1 MKTKSFDAYAQQRL
15 TKKEISSIKKQAK
28 IEKELFD
35 TWQET
40 IVQTIH
46 KHMEQKNIG
55 FNELAKQLDISPTQM
70 SKILKGQANLTLLS
84 MASIFSSM
92 NLLPQLTFKKK

>member
-1 MKTKSFDAYAQQRL
+1 MRTKSFDAYVEQRL
-15 TKKEISSIKKQAK
+15 TKKEINSIKKQAK

-35 TWQET
+35 TWQEK
-40 IVQTIH
+40 IVQTMNSYM
-46 KHMEQKNIG
+46 KKEDIG
-55 FNELAKQLDISPTQM
+55 FNELAKKLDISPTQM